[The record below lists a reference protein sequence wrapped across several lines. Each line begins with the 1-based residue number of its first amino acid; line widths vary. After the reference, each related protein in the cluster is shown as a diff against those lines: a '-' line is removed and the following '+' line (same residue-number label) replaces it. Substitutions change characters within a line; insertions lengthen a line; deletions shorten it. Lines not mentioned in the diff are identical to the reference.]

1 MTRRGSGMALV
12 VLTAGSIALL
22 AAPAQAAHGS
32 DFPGFAFRC
41 SDFRSQAAA
50 QRYLEGRPGDPD
62 GLDRDNDGRACENY
76 DYGPSSEKDGRDNPD
91 TPRGGVQAGAGG
103 MAGPV
108 SPALPAAGVVLGTA
122 LVGAGVMA
130 ARRRATAKEVGPSCP
145 PCWG

>member
-62 GLDRDNDGRACENY
+62 GLDRDNDGQACENY
-76 DYGPSSEKDGRDNPD
+76 DYGSGRSSGEDDRDNPD

-103 MAGPV
+103 MADPA
-108 SPALPAAGVVLGTA
+108 SSALPAAGVVLGTA
-122 LVGAGVMA
+122 LLGAGVA
-130 ARRRATAKEVGPSCP
+130 ARRRATAK
-145 PCWG
+145 

>member
-76 DYGPSSEKDGRDNPD
+76 DYGSRRSRGEGGHDNLD

-103 MAGPV
+103 MAGPA

-130 ARRRATAKEVGPSCP
+130 ARRRATAK
-145 PCWG
+145 

>member
-22 AAPAQAAHGS
+22 AAPAQAAHG
-32 DFPGFAFRC
+32 DDLPGFAFRC

-50 QRYLEGRPGDPD
+50 QRYLEARPGDPD

-76 DYGPSSEKDGRDNPD
+76 DYGSRRSSGEGGRDNPD

-103 MAGPV
+103 MAGPT

-130 ARRRATAKEVGPSCP
+130 ARRRATASK
-145 PCWG
+145 